1 MMRSTTMIRSQLMHV
16 AAAAVWL
23 IAPATVLGQSREVP
37 APVQDRMVVIHSAT
51 IHTGTGAVL
60 ENGSIAFADGVITGV
75 TAGMPDVG
83 DAMVIDGSGIHIYP
97 GLIASETNL
106 GLTEVGAVDVTND
119 YTELGRVKPEVRAA
133 VAINPDSDLLSVCR
147 ANGILTAHVL
157 PSGGLVSGRSSLV
170 RLDGWTWEDMAID
183 DTAGLVVSWPRTE
196 PINSRWMRR
205 SAAEQR
211 KEIAEDLKRVEQ
223 VFDDAA
229 AYLVARENDPAVKT
243 DLRYEAMAPALR
255 GEQPIYVRAS
265 SMGQIES
272 AVGWALR
279 RGLRIVIVGGHQADR
294 VAPLLARHDIPVI
307 LGGLHRLPA
316 RRHSAFDEP
325 FTVPLRLHEAGVRF
339 CIASGAGAAHER
351 NLNHVAATAAAYG
364 LPKEAA
370 LAAVTRSAAEILG
383 LTSHGTLEAGKAATF
398 IITDGD
404 PLEITTNTLEAF
416 IDGRRI
422 DLGSRHKAL
431 YEKYREKYRQ
441 LGIVD

>member
-279 RGLRIVIVGGHQADR
+279 
-294 VAPLLARHDIPVI
+294 
-307 LGGLHRLPA
+307 
-316 RRHSAFDEP
+316 
-325 FTVPLRLHEAGVRF
+325 LHEAGVRF